1 MRAFIALVGFVA
13 VLDSSLAAT
22 QDKIDKE
29 WAADRVREALRQR
42 TPILGSPR
50 AVVVPSATVAEGIHA
65 AVVRGVFGDTTV
77 REQRPFHAVRS
88 GDYWVVHGSL
98 PGVSPAEQQSQSF
111 EQETAQCSGCFM
123 SNRSNPYEGCQR

>member
-22 QDKIDKE
+22 QDQIDKE

-98 PGVSPAEQQSQSF
+98 PAGFAGGIAVTVIRARDGAVLWMFHEQ
-111 EQETAQCSGCFM
+111 
-123 SNRSNPYEGCQR
+123 